1 MGIPQL
7 VWSFGLYYS
16 VIHFSFADFRA
27 LAIWSKVNWW
37 VIRIKKFWR
46 DFTIYFTQFRSTT
59 NPISSIHAGKMH
71 ESLVSE
77 PF

>member
-1 MGIPQL
+1 
-7 VWSFGLYYS
+7 
-16 VIHFSFADFRA
+16 
-27 LAIWSKVNWW
+27 

-71 ESLVSE
+71 ESLDSE